1 MSASRS
7 NLRGIAAMIC
17 STGFFVVND
26 TFMKVAMAELPPF
39 EVLFLRGVAASII
52 CGAIVL
58 ALGQWRRPADALNRH
73 VLGRAAGETAS
84 VLCYVVALAHMPI
97 ADVIAICQTAPL
109 LVIVAV
115 ALIWREP
122 IGPVRLVLI
131 ATGFI
136 GAVLVAQPSAAG
148 VSNYVLLAFATA
160 GLIAFRDVVARG
172 VPAQVPAFVVT
183 LATNLVVTI
192 GSGTMMLLAEGW
204 VPPRPAHLATLA
216 FAALLVTL
224 GHLSIFLAYRIGA
237 AAAVAPFFYS
247 FAVWAVAAG
256 YLVWDEIPNPLAVTG
271 IVTIV
276 ASGLGVVLLD
286 QRRARRLPA
295 ASLLERG

>member
-1 MSASRS
+1 MSASPS

-39 EVLFLRGVAASII
+39 EVLFLRGIGATII
-52 CGAIVL
+52 CGAVVL
-58 ALGQWRRPADALNRH
+58 ALGQWRGIAGAFNCH
-73 VLGRAAGETAS
+73 VLGRGVGETAS
-84 VLCYVVALAHMPI
+84 VLCYVVALANMPI

-109 LVIVAV
+109 LLIVAV

-122 IGPVRLVLI
+122 IGPMRLVLI
-131 ATGFI
+131 GTGFL
-136 GAVLVAQPSAAG
+136 GAVLVAQPSASG
-148 VSNYVLLAFATA
+148 VSSYVLLAFATA

-172 VPAQVPAFVVT
+172 VPAQVPAFLVT
-183 LATNLVVTI
+183 LATNAVVTI
-192 GSGTMMLLAEGW
+192 GSGAMMLLTEGW
-204 VPPRPAHLATLA
+204 VAPRPVHLATLA

-224 GHLSIFLAYRIGA
+224 GHLTIFLAYRLGA

-247 FAVWAVAAG
+247 FTIWAVAAG
-256 YLVWDEIPNPLAVTG
+256 FLVWGEIPNPLAITG

-295 ASLLERG
+295 ASLVERT